1 MIITK
6 KSSHYLPMFAA
17 RSTPFAALLS
27 RVLSRVLSVVL
38 SVLFSFSLTA
48 CDDVSDT
55 ASNSSRADATAHRVE
70 VVLAEKKQV
79 FLTQT
84 VSGTLEAVTRI
95 RLYNEE
101 SGRITQ
107 LPYHEGDRV
116 KKGELL
122 IQLDNALLKT
132 DVDKARASR
141 EQAQVDLNR
150 VKKLLPKKIATE
162 EEVAKARTVLDLA
175 LAEEARQTIRLQRTS
190 IKAPIDGVITERLF
204 EPGDLL
210 VQPSHILTLIDPDKI
225 RLKASLAERWV
236 PLVTKDQDVAL
247 QIDALGDTTFTA
259 RVDRVH
265 PTISAGMH
273 KGIIE
278 IVLDPVPKDA
288 RVGQFARASIALQ
301 ASDRLVVPA
310 HAIHYDPEGAYVY
323 RVIEGATKKDAAKKA
338 APKTV
343 VEQVFFE
350 QGQQFGPL
358 VEALTALKVNDKIV
372 TRGQL
377 GLRDGKAVEV
387 VSTDKPPVVVS
398 P

>member
-6 KSSHYLPMFAA
+6 KSPHYLPMFAN
-17 RSTPFAALLS
+17 RPPVFLALHSL
-27 RVLSRVLSVVL
+27 VLC
-38 SVLFSFSLTA
+38 VLFSLSLTG

-55 ASNSSRADATAHRVE
+55 ASNSSRADVAAHRVE
-70 VVLAEKKQV
+70 VVAAQKKSV

-107 LPYHEGDRV
+107 LPYYEGDRV

-141 EQAQVDLNR
+141 EQAKVDLDR
-150 VKKLLPKKIATE
+150 LKKLLPKKIATE
-162 EEVAKARTVLDLA
+162 EEVARARTMLDLA
-175 LAEEARQTIRLQRTS
+175 LAEEARQSTRLRRTS
-190 IKAPIDGVITERLF
+190 IKAPLDGVITERLF

-210 VQPSHILTLIDPDKI
+210 AQPSHILTIIDPDKI
-225 RLKASLAERWV
+225 RLKVSLAERWV
-236 PLVTKDQDVAL
+236 PLVKEGQDVSL

-265 PTISAGMH
+265 PTISAGIH

-278 IVLDPVPKDA
+278 IVLDPVPEDA
-288 RVGQFARASIALQ
+288 SVGQFARASLALQ
-301 ASDRLVVPA
+301 ASNRLVVPA
-310 HAIHYDPEGAYVY
+310 HAVHYEPEGAYVY
-323 RVIEGATKKDAAKKA
+323 RVIEGATKKDGTNKDAAK
-338 APKTV
+338 TTI
-343 VEQVFFE
+343 EQVFFE

-358 VEALTALKVNDKIV
+358 VEALTEIKVNDKIV

-377 GLRDGKAVEV
+377 GLRDGKVVEV
-387 VSTDKPPVVVS
+387 ISQDNPPTVDS
-398 P
+398 PE